1 MNKKILF
8 ACLLLI
14 LASGFALKAVFASQ
28 ETDDYSYQSEQYQ
41 QVYKEFTVA
50 RDSYLKYQTLESKET
65 AITATK
71 NLILKR
77 NDLIRAY
84 YLALKWKLRSTP
96 GVVSTERQSQL
107 ISQLDQQ
114 VIWLENESKQVQ
126 ALDNP
131 SLDDLFILSDRV
143 ENKKIDFSLLSYQSL
158 FAIML
163 GKANNIQT
171 ESVGLTSLLSDKVN
185 RLDATSAGQLKEW
198 IKTVE
203 NTNYSS
209 QQEIETAEAKYEA
222 LTKERRED
230 RFIQLYG
237 ELQTTLDKF
246 KNLLTQALG
255 FQEEINNSFKI

>member
-1 MNKKILF
+1 VNKKILF

-14 LASGFALKAVFASQ
+14 LASGFTLKAVFASQ
-28 ETDDYSYQSEQYQ
+28 ETDDYSYQYEQYQ

-50 RDSYLKYQTLESKET
+50 RDSYLKYQTLQSKDT

-77 NDLIRAY
+77 NDAIRAY
-84 YLALKWKLRSTP
+84 FLALKWKLRSTP
-96 GVVSTERQSQL
+96 GVVSTERQAQL

-126 ALDNP
+126 ALANP
-131 SLDDLFILSDRV
+131 TLDDLFILSDRV
-143 ENKKIDFSLLSYQSL
+143 ENKKDDLNLLSYQSL
-158 FAIML
+158 FTVLL
-163 GKANNIQT
+163 GKANSLQT
-171 ESVGLTSLLSDKVN
+171 ESVGLTSLLADKVS
-185 RLDATSAGQLKEW
+185 RVDATAAGQLKEW
-198 IKTVE
+198 VKAVE
-203 NTNYSS
+203 NTNYAS
-209 QQEIETAEAKYEA
+209 QKEIETAEAKYEA

-230 RFIQLYG
+230 RFIQLYR

-255 FQEEINNSFKI
+255 FQEEINNSFEI